1 MKSSAYL
8 VCDLGYFFGYFR
20 LSRWLMRAKNADG
33 KAKNAS
39 TATHPRLACQR
50 HPIFGLTLPDSNG
63 QAQALEQWRGK
74 ILVVNYWATWCP
86 PCREE
91 MPGFSRLQAKFAAKG
106 VQFVGISIDTA
117 VKVTEFQK
125 ETPVNY
131 PLLIGDAGA
140 IDSSVALG
148 NSRQALPFTAVIDR
162 QGRVSAVKLGRF
174 TEADLEP
181 ELIELVSRSPQ
192 WMPSPKLAPG
202 T

>member
-1 MKSSAYL
+1 MKSPRIWFAILGIFSAIFGYL
-8 VCDLGYFFGYFR
+8 VVNET
-20 LSRWLMRAKNADG
+20 KNAG
-33 KAKNAS
+33 STKNAPLLPAS
-39 TATHPRLACQR
+39 VGMPATPV
-50 HPIFGLTLPDSNG
+50 FGLTLPDSNG

-181 ELIELVSRSPQ
+181 ELIELVSRTPQ
-192 WMPSPKLAPG
+192 WMPSPDRAPG